1 MTEGSPNHTWPGA
14 DDKVVIEEMLRDST
28 SEQLSEQWYECR
40 IFVRD
45 CVQRQGNDIPQDD
58 REDIVQ
64 DVMMRIHKS
73 LHTFAYGCKLTTWI
87 FGIVHNRITDIHRQ
101 SVRTRAFI
109 ATLPD
114 HHDEIDHEGDTFIA
128 RNVLTPEEAC
138 IIQIDLERAIVA
150 LNEYLSNHKHEE
162 RNRRILEMALFEGHS
177 HIEAALAVGC
187 SAPVASHVVRE
198 AQRYVREK
206 LGYQRQDL

>member
-14 DDKVVIEEMLRDST
+14 DDKVVVEEMLRDPT
-28 SEQLSEQWYECR
+28 SEQWYECH
-40 IFVRD
+40 IFVRG
-45 CVQRQGNDIPQDD
+45 CVQMQGNTISLDD

-73 LHTFAYGCKLTTWI
+73 LHTFVYRCKLTTWI
-87 FGIVHNRITDIHRQ
+87 FGIVHNRITDFHRK
-101 SVRTRAFI
+101 SVRTRSFK

-128 RNVLTPEEAC
+128 RSVLTPEEAC
-138 IIQIDLERAIVA
+138 INQIDLERAIVA